1 MDSAQQV
8 LEAARSRAEALA
20 HGDPDRLT
28 AFLHESF
35 RWTAHTGEEFDRESY
50 VRSNTGG
57 RTVWR
62 RQRLVDP
69 EVTVVDDVA
78 VLRCTVVDEVE
89 TAGGPEA
96 FRMPMTQVWVRC
108 DTQWRLLAGH
118 AGPRLSA

>member
-8 LEAARSRAEALA
+8 LEAARSRAEALVG
-20 HGDPDRLT
+20 GDPDRLT

-35 RWTAHTGEEFDRESY
+35 RWTSHTGEEFDLESY
-50 VRSNTGG
+50 VRSNAGG

-62 RQRLVDP
+62 RQRMVDP

-89 TAGGPEA
+89 TTGGPET
-96 FRMPMTQVWVRC
+96 FRMPMTQVWVRY
-108 DTQWRLLAGH
+108 DAQWQLLAGH